1 MRTFLDTAA
10 AARSCRC
17 NVLRTHAVA
26 YRTAVTLYTYTR
38 HLAISLLCDEPS
50 LANRPLLKA
59 GIGACI
65 ALVENVRMCNFFSA
79 TIGCT
84 GCSSPRAKGS
94 GQGMTME
101 SSAAR
106 KMQTYP
112 IPISPSCF
120 PSRLLL
126 SPDADC
132 PPLLNG
138 TFHPSRSTALPASI
152 AVYSC
157 TSAAR
162 SQGPAITP
170 RTSTT
175 PASRI
180 VHRASCIVHRTTH
193 RRLHNRGWKRRLN
206 GDVGRNRA
214 KEWIGEGD
222 GEGEGKG
229 EGERHC
235 NGTSGGLAVLA
246 SPRARGSNHDQGT
259 LVVIFPD
266 GGWSWGWDI

>member
-1 MRTFLDTAA
+1 MASVPTRLFTENNC
-10 AARSCRC
+10 SCGLFRHSSSSE
-17 NVLRTHAVA
+17 VVYIDVTYYVRMLFA

-50 LANRPLLKA
+50 HPTLPCQPSTLEGRDRSLY
-59 GIGACI
+59 CT
-65 ALVENVRMCNFFSA
+65 ENVRMCNFFSA

-84 GCSSPRAKGS
+84 GCSSPRAKDS

-180 VHRASCIVHRTTH
+180 VRRPSCIVRRASCIAQRTAVYTTVD
-193 RRLHNRGWKRRLN
+193 WKRR
-206 GDVGRNRA
+206 GD
-214 KEWIGEGD
+214 
-222 GEGEGKG
+222 
-229 EGERHC
+229 
-235 NGTSGGLAVLA
+235 
-246 SPRARGSNHDQGT
+246 
-259 LVVIFPD
+259 
-266 GGWSWGWDI
+266 